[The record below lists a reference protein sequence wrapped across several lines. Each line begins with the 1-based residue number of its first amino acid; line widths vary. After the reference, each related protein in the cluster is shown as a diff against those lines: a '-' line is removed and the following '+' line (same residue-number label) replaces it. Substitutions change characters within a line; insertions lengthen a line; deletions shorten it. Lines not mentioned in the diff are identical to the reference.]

1 MKIKES
7 VSLTLVEGCQGA
19 GAGSDEQRSNCNRA
33 IGFNITH
40 QATAATVRVET
51 IAGISQLRVVLVLYR
66 SLGSGGSGIA
76 ARARRSGGCSII
88 ALGRSVWTLL
98 LAGSCLSL
106 SSSSTATRCFLCGR
120 TVR

>member
-19 GAGSDEQRSNCNRA
+19 GAGSDEQCSNRNCA
-33 IGFNITH
+33 IGFDVTH
-40 QATAATVRVET
+40 QAAATTVRVET
-51 IAGISQLRVVLVLYR
+51 ITGISQPRVVLVLYR
-66 SLGSGGSGIA
+66 SLGSSGSGIA
-76 ARARRSGGCSII
+76 ARACRSGGHRII
-88 ALGRSVWTLL
+88 TLGRSVWTLL